1 MEKQMARASHN
12 RESEN
17 AEYQQTIADQR
28 LTQTILQK
36 AVDRMKEG
44 YASFLQQQP
53 GAAHIATSGNHT
65 DAGNGPARFTKYEQ
79 NTGGSKVIAL
89 LETVMADSKA
99 TEDEVIKSEED
110 SQTAYET
117 FMKDSNKGIT
127 KYSESVS
134 SMSGARAKAKAAQ
147 SMAETDLKQTVKDL
161 GGLSELLGDLH
172 GSCDFVMKNFEA
184 RQEARTAEMESLK
197 EAKAILSGMK

>member
-1 MEKQMARASHN
+1 MSRASHN

-17 AEYQQTIADQR
+17 AEYQKTLVDQR
-28 LTQTILQK
+28 LTQSILQK
-36 AVDRMKEG
+36 ATDRMKEV

-79 NTGGSKVIAL
+79 NTGGSKVVSL
-89 LETVMADSKA
+89 LETVLADSQK
-99 TEDEVIKSEED
+99 TEDEAIKSEED
-110 SQTAYET
+110 SQTAYEGL
-117 FMKDSNKGIT
+117 MKDSNKGIT
-127 KYSESVS
+127 KYLESIS
-134 SMSGARAKAKAAQ
+134 SMSGARAKAKASQ
-147 SMAETDLKQTVKDL
+147 SMAEADLKQTVKDL

-172 GSCDFVMKNFEA
+172 SSCDFLLKNFEV
-184 RQEARTAEMESLK
+184 RQAARTAEMESLK